1 MKNVRL
7 VSKARLSLIAI
18 SVILVLS
25 ITMGNTAISAK
36 VLLNNENSTSVRGA
50 IDEDFVPIGTTEE
63 LKKIGTDDGYP
74 LSGKY
79 RLTADVS
86 MDQMIAGEFS
96 GVFDGNGYTVDL
108 SISNNSWDEG
118 LFQTLSG
125 TVENL
130 ITTGYVT
137 RPNGASGQTG
147 AIVGCLSGGTVRNCW
162 NKANVSNGWEGNA
175 GISGMLGGGTIINCY
190 NTGTIAGA
198 GRAGGIANSNT
209 GAFTITNCYSS
220 VCPTDGYYIAG
231 GELQWSDPKII
242 ENCYYFGDADRPGE
256 SHDWNST
263 VQGAAVKLTGDAITD
278 PASYTD
284 WDFENTWKMG
294 ANGPELIFEHVYYVE
309 VTNGT
314 ADKRWAAEGDAVT
327 VTADVP
333 SGYSFA
339 GWGGANG
346 VTFTDGG
353 AETATATFSVSSNIS
368 LNAQTIEDGSLF
380 AGKGTEAEPYLIRSS
395 ADWDAL
401 SEYINNGGTNYS
413 GKFFKLTKNIKVT
426 TVLGNRPG
434 SSDSEDR
441 VFCGTFDGDGHTLE
455 VDINVSGFAAPFA
468 IAHNTTIKNLH
479 VTGKVN
485 STSNHATGLVAA
497 SKGVSV
503 HDESYLT
510 VQNVTV
516 SVDVSCNSHVAG
528 VVGHAHKTVITMEN
542 VVFDGSI
549 SASSIQGGFIGWGG
563 SANNTK
569 FNASFKDCIFA
580 GTYRSGASFHP
591 VAYQSGQGTVTL
603 LNDFYTTSLGS
614 GGTPVTPDGNGQI
627 KLFAATVEKNGT
639 VNYFDSFA
647 AASDSSNWIA
657 GSTLKLWTDVTTGST
672 ITVPSGEH
680 TLDLNGRGIRMTG
693 SGSVISVG
701 NGATLNVE
709 DSTPT
714 IEHRFT
720 VANAKSNG
728 AGLATVNDALTSG
741 YESFTGGYITG
752 GNAREGGGIKVNG
765 TAYLTLNGGTII
777 GNQSS
782 FMGAGIKADNNGD
795 DSNVNVTVNG
805 GAVIYNTV
813 SGYGAGICSDGG
825 VTINGGTV
833 ACNVASNNPGGIHSH
848 YLHLNG
854 GRIENN
860 FAGAADFAAGAHAD
874 HEVFISGDA
883 VIYGNLCNGAQ
894 SNLDWDRPE
903 YNHGHKLNVTGALG
917 EEAKIGVR
925 YGTTTGT
932 GVFTSGWKNN
942 MGDAEPSRYFTSDNS
957 DYSVILNNNGEAEI
971 VIPPAASV
979 ISGDTTTNYNA
990 FSDALGA
997 WTVGST
1003 LKLTADVTTSGT
1015 VTVPSG
1021 EHTLD
1026 LNGHGIKAASAG
1038 FSVITVGS
1046 DADLTIV
1053 DSDPDNNDGGNRPA
1067 NVTGGYVTGGSAGE
1081 NFGGG
1086 VTVDGGT
1093 LTLRGGAISGNANT
1107 YGGIGNCGGGI
1118 HVKNGGEFY
1127 MEGGEISS
1135 NTSYVGGGV
1144 CTDSSATT
1152 VSITGGVIKNNIT
1165 ERFGSAIWAGRA
1177 AGATFRIGGDVEIV
1191 GNISKWTS
1199 DKDGE
1204 ATVNFGSGLLLSGN
1218 PTVYGDWKTSGNSA
1232 PNTHIN
1238 LDNVGNAIQN
1248 VELEGALTNDTGA
1261 PKITITPLY
1270 RWNDM
1275 ANGKS
1280 FVFTKNW
1287 SKYMGDADPAEYFVC
1302 GNPAYKVFL
1311 NDSGEAEV
1319 GTPPAARITKGETS
1333 TKYGTFSD
1341 ALNAWTEGST
1351 LKLMSDVTTSSTITA
1366 PAGEHTLD
1374 LNGFNIT
1381 RTGANGNDNSGLV
1394 IIVEN
1399 GANLTVTGPGKITG
1413 GNGFHGGGIH
1423 VEGNGSLVLD
1433 NCEISGNAGHYGG
1446 GLYLKA
1452 GTITL
1457 KNGAIVRNNSASEG
1471 FGGSGIYAE
1480 GGGTLILEDCTF
1492 TGNRMNN
1499 GNQCA
1504 VFLCGNAKAQISG
1517 APVIYDNTY
1526 NGEQKN
1532 LLFFQA
1538 GDQQSKIIFTGALTE
1553 GAKIGVRQTNY
1564 FGAITDGWNDKMGN
1578 AEISAFFKSDN
1589 ADLMVVKNGS
1599 GELELIDKNTV
1610 AFVTAGSNNSYY
1622 TDFSSAVTAWL
1633 NSTDGAILQLYKDV
1647 TYNNNIILTDGKT
1660 RVFDL
1665 NGNTYT
1671 RAATGDGTVF
1681 DVNSGANFT
1690 LTDTSEE
1697 QTGVVTRESGDL
1709 GGTVLFT
1716 RDSGSVI
1723 NFNGGTITGFTSRI
1737 VITWQGSTVNMSGGE
1752 ISGNSLVNGDTVDGI
1767 VRTYSNTNEAGGTFN
1782 MTGGRIVNNT
1792 LGSGKT
1798 GGAVYVGNNGTF
1810 IISGDVEISGN
1821 TQDGNPVNVYLPTG
1835 KAIVIGDALTD
1846 GASIGITV
1854 ESESSVFTS
1863 GWKDKM
1869 GDAEPDKYFVSDYI
1883 DYIFKM
1889 SGDEYLIGYPD
1900 LTGVSAEDFT
1910 GDYDGTAHY
1919 ITVNV
1924 PEGVTVKYGTIE
1936 GSYTLDSNPGYTD
1949 VGTYTVYYQASKDK
1963 FIPVSGSATVTIDP
1977 INATVTII
1985 GNNDTLEYNEAI
1997 HTVQGYKATANVDV
2011 YDVEKDFT
2019 FSGTAEVSRAT
2030 VGTTAMGLTSDQF
2043 ENTNKNFAKVTF
2055 LVTDGFLSIVPVD
2068 AEVTTAPAEKVLE
2081 YLEADQELV
2090 TEGAA
2095 YGGTMLYA
2103 LGTDETTTPADA
2115 EFVRRIPTA
2124 KESGIYYVWYKVE
2137 GDANHNSLPAVC
2149 VKSVIAD
2156 EEWGSLKG
2164 VLYQN
2169 DGETPLEGA
2178 TVTLISGN
2186 QTVDTVVTKADGIY
2200 KFNVPSGVYNI
2211 VAEYEGETI
2220 TVLATVTDETE
2231 QDIGMPEANT
2241 ESILKVNSEDDTAIG
2256 VAVGGLDAEARS
2268 IRKNDNVPAN
2278 QTVSVVMTVE
2288 AGTGIT
2294 EEVDSA
2300 AAIYAVAANK
2310 RLEFFSVKVE
2320 KTVDSV
2326 TTVLEQTTNVLEIA
2340 ISYPKT
2346 DRHDIALFACHGDE
2360 VRTFTESDSRA
2371 EGTFRIDKDAGTIFI
2386 YTDRF
2391 SLFAIGY
2398 TPYFTVNSV
2407 MTLGSFSG
2415 TVDVTLTSED
2425 GEEVFNLNGVTMK
2438 DVKFTDI
2445 PMGEYI
2451 MTVTWKDGA
2460 ENTLTL
2466 PVTVAENKAED
2477 TAGADAAESAL
2488 ALDPIAAFGEGAA
2501 VSLDADGKKVSPA
2514 IPADEYDASPA
2525 AAESAIVADE
2535 ADRAKYAKTVFAPAA
2550 YDFSKSRQKDRF
2562 RI

>member
-1 MKNVRL
+1 MKSVKIVWN
-7 VSKARLSLIAI
+7 ARLSLIAI

-25 ITMGNTAISAK
+25 IVMGNTAISAK
-36 VLLNNENSTSVRGA
+36 VLLNNENSISVRGA

-108 SISNNSWDEG
+108 NISNNSWDEG

-175 GISGMLGGGTIINCY
+175 GISGILGGGTIINCY
-190 NTGTIAGA
+190 NTGTISGA

-220 VCPTDGYYIAG
+220 VCPTDGYYIVG

-242 ENCYYFGDADRPGE
+242 ENCYYFGDSDRPGE

-278 PASYTD
+278 PASYTG

-294 ANGPELIFEHVYYVE
+294 ANGPELIFEHVYFVE
-309 VTNGT
+309 VTNGS
-314 ADKRWAAEGDAVT
+314 ADKRWAAEGDSVT

-346 VTFTDGG
+346 VTFTDGS
-353 AETATATFSVSSNIS
+353 AETATATFSVFANAS
-368 LNAQTIEDGSLF
+368 LKAQTIEEGSLF
-380 AGKGTEAEPYLIRSS
+380 AGKGTESDPYLIRSS

-426 TVLGNRPG
+426 TVLGYRPG

-455 VDINVSGFAAPFA
+455 VDINESGFAAPFA
-468 IAHNTTIKNLH
+468 VAYNTTIKNLH
-479 VTGKVN
+479 ITGTVKSSV
-485 STSNHATGLVAA
+485 NHASGLVAA

-510 VQNVTV
+510 VQNVTI

-549 SASSIQGGFIGWGG
+549 SASSVQGGFIGWGG

-627 KLFAATVEKNGT
+627 KLFAATVEKDGA
-639 VNYFDSFA
+639 VNYYDSFA
-647 AASDSSNWIA
+647 AASDSANWTA
-657 GSTLKLWTDVTTGST
+657 GSTLKLWTDVTTS
-672 ITVPSGEH
+672 ITVNVPAGEH
-680 TLDLNGRGIRMTG
+680 TLDLNGHGIRMTG
-693 SGSVISVG
+693 SGSVINVG
-701 NGATLNVE
+701 SGATLDLI
-709 DSTPT
+709 DSDQTTTHKFDVP
-714 IEHRFT
+714 E
-720 VANAKSNG
+720 G
-728 AGLATVNDALTSG
+728 AGLATLNETSG
-741 YESFTGGYITG
+741 NYTVNGGYITG
-752 GNAREGGGIKVNG
+752 GNANPYGGGVRVAIDGKFNL
-765 TAYLTLNGGTII
+765 YSGTII
-777 GNQSS
+777 GNTATSHGGGVS
-782 FMGAGIKADNNGD
+782 VSGAGQGASSVENFKMY
-795 DSNVNVTVNG
+795 G
-805 GAVIYNTV
+805 GAISYNTANWGGGIGIYGKV
-813 SGYGAGICSDGG
+813 YIYDTSIISNNTANSGGGGIELENNARLYMS
-825 VTINGGTV
+825 GGTV
-833 ACNVASNNPGGIHSH
+833 SENRILAQNGGLWKGGGIHIP
-848 YLHLNG
+848 NG
-854 GRIENN
+854 SEY
-860 FAGAADFAAGAHAD
+860 H
-874 HEVFISGDA
+874 ISGNA
-883 VIYGNLCNGAQ
+883 VVKNNYQGSSETEQN
-894 SNLDWDRPE
+894 
-903 YNHGHKLNVTGALG
+903 NVFVRQEVPDKIIIDG
-917 EEAKIGVR
+917 ELTTNEKIGVR

-942 MGDAEPSRYFTSDNS
+942 MGDAEPKDYFVSDN
-957 DYSVILNNNGEAEI
+957 DNYAVILNSNGEAEI
-971 VIPPAASV
+971 GIPPAASV

-1003 LKLTADVTTSGT
+1003 LKLTADVTTGST
-1015 VTVPSG
+1015 ITVPSG
-1021 EHTLD
+1021 AHTLD
-1026 LNGHGIKAASAG
+1026 LNGHTIKAGSSG
-1038 FSVITVGS
+1038 YSVITVGS
-1046 DADLTIV
+1046 GSNTII
-1053 DSDPDNNDGGNRPA
+1053 DDTSDKVG
-1067 NVTGGYVTGGSAGE
+1067 VITGGSAGQ
-1081 NFGGG
+1081 NYGGG
-1086 VTVDGGT
+1086 VTVDGGM
-1093 LTLRGGAISGNANT
+1093 LTLKNGAIKGNTNT
-1107 YGGIGNCGGGI
+1107 YNGIGNCGGGI
-1118 HVKNGGEFY
+1118 HVRNGGTFI
-1127 MEGGEISS
+1127 MEGGEISDNS
-1135 NTSYVGGGV
+1135 SYVGGGV
-1144 CTDSSATT
+1144 CADSSATT
-1152 VSITGGVIKNNIT
+1152 VSIIGGVIKNNKT
-1165 ERFGSAIWAGRA
+1165 DRFGSAVWAGKNSSA
-1177 AGATFRIGGDVEIV
+1177 VFRIGGNAQIID
-1191 GNISKWTS
+1191 NISTWTA

-1204 ATVNFGSGLLLSGN
+1204 GTINFASALLVSGD
-1218 PTVYGDWKTSGNSA
+1218 PTVHGNWKTSGNSA

-1238 LDNVGNAIQN
+1238 LDNVGNAIQI

-1366 PAGEHTLD
+1366 PADEHTLD

-1413 GNGFHGGGIH
+1413 GGGFHGGGIH
-1423 VEGNGSLVLD
+1423 VAGGSSSLVLD
-1433 NCEISGNAGHYGG
+1433 NCEISGNNGHYGG
-1446 GLYLKA
+1446 GLFLKE
-1452 GTITL
+1452 GTVTL
-1457 KNGAIVRNNSASEG
+1457 KNGAVVKDNFASEG
-1471 FGGSGIYAE
+1471 YGGPGIYAE

-1821 TQDGNPVNVYLPTG
+1821 TQDGNPVNVYLPAG

-1985 GNNDTLEYNEAI
+1985 GNNDTLNYNEA
-1997 HTVQGYKATANVDV
+1997 VQIVTGYKATANFDV

-2043 ENTNKNFAKVTF
+2043 ENVNKNFAKVTF

-2068 AEVTTAPAEKVLE
+2068 AEVTTAPVEKELE
-2081 YLEADQELV
+2081 YLESDQELV

-2103 LGTDETTTPADA
+2103 LGTDETTTPADM

-2186 QTVDTVVTKADGIY
+2186 QTVDTVVTGADGKY

-2241 ESILKVNSEDDTAIG
+2241 ESILKVNSEEETALG
-2256 VAVGGLDAEARS
+2256 VAVGGLDEEARS
-2268 IRKNDNVPAN
+2268 IRKNENVPAN
-2278 QTVSVVMTVE
+2278 QSVSVVMTVE
-2288 AGTGIT
+2288 AKTGEA
-2294 EEVDSA
+2294 EEKDNA
-2300 AAIYAVAANK
+2300 DAIFAVAGNK
-2310 RLEFFSVKVE
+2310 SLDFYGIKVE

-2326 TTVLEQTTNVLEIA
+2326 TTVLDETTNVLEIA
-2340 ISYPKT
+2340 ISYPKINRR
-2346 DRHDIALFACHGDE
+2346 DLAVYACHGDE
-2360 VRTFTESDSRA
+2360 VRTFTESDSKA
-2371 EGTFRIDKDAGTIFI
+2371 DGTFRVDKDNRTIFI
-2386 YTDRF
+2386 YTSRF
-2391 SLFAIGY
+2391 SLFAVGY
-2398 TPYFTVNSV
+2398 TPYYTVSSV
-2407 MTLGSFSG
+2407 MTLGSFGG
-2415 TVDVTLTSED
+2415 TVNVTLTSQDD
-2425 GEEVFNLNGVTMK
+2425 GKVYNLSGVTMK

-2445 PMGEYI
+2445 PMGEYV
-2451 MTVTWKDGA
+2451 MTVKWKDGA

-2477 TAGADAAESAL
+2477 TASADAAESAL
-2488 ALDPIAAFGEGAA
+2488 AAGPLAAFGEGAA
-2501 VSLDADGKKVSPA
+2501 VSLDADDKKVSSALPA
-2514 IPADEYDASPA
+2514 AEYDAASSA
-2525 AAESAIVADE
+2525 TAESTIVAE
-2535 ADRAKYAKTVFAPAA
+2535 EPDRAKYARTVFAPAA